1 MSISTKL
8 LGTSLAATMALALT
22 APANAQLLGGGLGG
36 GLGGAVSLPGT
47 MIGGSGDFG
56 VSRIG
61 RSVSA
66 DAAGSVAATHRVRQP
81 AVPRTAAAAGTLST
95 RVAAPAAPLAS
106 ATATVHAV
114 APAVP
119 ALAGSVTSG
128 LASAANVG
136 TSIAVPAVPDLAVR
150 RTAIIDAGIAPVVYD
165 EVPAYV
171 ERQYVVLQDEL
182 RGTGVH
188 VRKQGQQIVLDLPS
202 DVNFAFDK
210 SDIQPRFYHT
220 LNAVSRVLA
229 HYPSTYVDVNGH
241 TDAVGSYGYNQA
253 LSERRADAVADYLA
267 DRSVNPVRMHV
278 QGFGKTEPVASN
290 ATVQGRAANRRVEI
304 ILTPVEA

>member
-1 MSISTKL
+1 MSISTKAFA
-8 LGTSLAATMALALT
+8 TSLALGTALAFT
-22 APANAQLLGGGLGG
+22 AAPASAQLLGG

-47 MIGGSGDFG
+47 MIGGGGDFG
-56 VSRIG
+56 VSRVG

-66 DAAGSVAATHRVRQP
+66 TTSGNVEATRRVRQP
-81 AVPRTAAAAGTLST
+81 DLPRTASATGAVST
-95 RVAAPAAPLAS
+95 HVAAPAAPLAS
-106 ATATVHAV
+106 ATTSLRAAT
-114 APAVP
+114 PAVTG
-119 ALAGSVTSG
+119 AVSSTVGN
-128 LASAANVG
+128 LASTASVA
-136 TSIAVPAVPDLAVR
+136 TALAVPAVPDLAVR

-182 RGTGVH
+182 RGTGVN
-188 VRKQGQQIVLDLPS
+188 VRKQGHQIVLDLPS

-229 HYPSTYVDVNGH
+229 HYPATYVDVNGH
-241 TDAVGSYGYNQA
+241 TDAIGSYSYNQA
-253 LSERRADAVADYLA
+253 LSERRADAVADFLA

-278 QGFGKTEPVASN
+278 QGFGKTEPITSN
-290 ATVQGRAANRRVEI
+290 ATVEGRAANRRVEI

>member
-1 MSISTKL
+1 MMPISNNS
-8 LGTSLAATMALALT
+8 LGTSLAVTMALALGA
-22 APANAQLLGGGLGG
+22 APASAQLLGG

-47 MIGGSGDFG
+47 MIGGAGDFG
-56 VSRIG
+56 VSRAG
-61 RSVSA
+61 REISTT
-66 DAAGSVAATHRVRQP
+66 AAGDIEATRRVRPP
-81 AVPRTAAAAGTLST
+81 AVPRQVSATGALSS
-95 RVAAPAAPLAS
+95 RVAAPAAPLAE
-106 ATATVHAV
+106 ATASVRAAVPTAAGAITSSIAGAAGAARVGTAV
-114 APAVP
+114 AVP
-119 ALAGSVTSG
+119 TL
-128 LASAANVG
+128 
-136 TSIAVPAVPDLAVR
+136 PDLAVR
-150 RTAIIDAGIAPVVYD
+150 RTAIIEAGIAPVVLD

-182 RGTGVH
+182 RGTGVN

-229 HYPSTYVDVNGH
+229 RYPSTYVDVNGH
-241 TDAVGSYGYNQA
+241 TDAIGSYGYNQA

-278 QGFGKTEPVASN
+278 AGFGKTEPIASN
-290 ATVQGRAANRRVEI
+290 ATISGRAANRRVEI
-304 ILTPVEA
+304 ILSPVEA

>member
-1 MSISTKL
+1 MPISINM
-8 LGTSLAATMALALT
+8 LGPSLAVASALALGA
-22 APANAQLLGGGLGG
+22 APASAQLLGG

-47 MIGGSGDFG
+47 MIGGAGDFG
-56 VSRIG
+56 VSRVG
-61 RSVSA
+61 REVST
-66 DAAGSVAATHRVRQP
+66 AGNIEATRRVRQP
-81 AVPRTAAAAGTLST
+81 AVPQ
-95 RVAAPAAPLAS
+95 RVAEGALSSRVTAPAAPLAE
-106 ATATVHAV
+106 ATASVRA
-114 APAVP
+114 AVP
-119 ALAGSVTSG
+119 TAARAITSSVAG
-128 LASAANVG
+128 AAGAARIG
-136 TSIAVPAVPDLAVR
+136 TAVPVPTLPDLAVR
-150 RTAIIDAGIAPVVYD
+150 RTAIIEAGIAPVVLD

-171 ERQYVVLQDEL
+171 ERQYLVLQDEL
-182 RGTGVH
+182 RGTGVN

-229 HYPSTYVDVNGH
+229 RYPSTYVDVNGH

-253 LSERRADAVADYLA
+253 LSERRADAVADFLA

-278 QGFGKTEPVASN
+278 AGFGKTEPIASN
-290 ATVQGRAANRRVEI
+290 ATVSGRAANRRVEI